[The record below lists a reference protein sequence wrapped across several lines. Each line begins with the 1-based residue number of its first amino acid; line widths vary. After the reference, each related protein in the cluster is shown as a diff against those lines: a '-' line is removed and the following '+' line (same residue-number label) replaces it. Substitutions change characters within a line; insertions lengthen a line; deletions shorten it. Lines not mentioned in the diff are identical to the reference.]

1 MGLLNLR
8 REDVDVKMT
17 NPHGKRRGT
26 RYLFSKK
33 FRKTGLEHLS
43 TYLKTYKV
51 GDIVDIKG
59 NGAIQKGMPY
69 KYYHGKTGRVFNVT
83 RRAVG
88 VVVNKKLGNRI
99 IPKKINVRIE
109 HIKHS
114 KCRDD
119 FLRRVKENE
128 VKKREAKSTGE
139 KVDCKRHP
147 VPPRKQHFVSTKNN
161 EPLLVEPIAY
171 EFII

>member
-1 MGLLNLR
+1 
-8 REDVDVKMT
+8 MT

-26 RYLFSKK
+26 RYLFSKGFK
-33 FRKTGLEHLS
+33 KNGVEHLS
-43 TYLKTYKV
+43 TYLRTYKV
-51 GDIVDIKG
+51 GDIVDVKG
-59 NGAIQKGMPY
+59 NGAVQKGMPY

-88 VVVNKKLGNRI
+88 VVVNKQLGNRI
-99 IPKKINVRIE
+99 IPKKINIRIE
-109 HIKHS
+109 HLRHS

-128 VKKREAKSTGE
+128 VKKRAAKQAGV
-139 KVDCKRHP
+139 KVDCKRYP
-147 VPPRKQHFVSTKNN
+147 VQPRPAHTVSSKNN
-161 EPLLVEPIAY
+161 TPTLVEPIPY

>member
-1 MGLLNLR
+1 
-8 REDVDVKMT
+8 MT

-33 FRKTGLEHLS
+33 FRKTGVEHLS
-43 TYLKTYKV
+43 TYMRVFRV
-51 GDIVDIKG
+51 GDIVDVKG
-59 NGAIQKGMPY
+59 NGAVQKGMPY

-88 VVVNKKLGNRI
+88 VIVNKKLGNRI
-99 IPKKINVRIE
+99 IPKKLNLRVE

-128 VKKREAKSTGE
+128 IKKTAAKATGE
-139 KVDCKRHP
+139 KVNCKRQS
-147 VPPRKQHFVSTKNN
+147 VQPRTAHFVSTKKN
-161 EPLLVEPIAY
+161 EPSIVEPIPY